1 MTAMCVT
8 PSPHQY
14 EILVVED
21 APTSRRLLKHVLGN
35 AGFIVYEVENGQQ
48 AIEQWQAHR
57 PDLILMDIQMP
68 VMNGY
73 DATTYIKQRDPN
85 LPIVA
90 ITASVLDDQIEKVFS
105 VGCNACIRKPIN
117 REHLLRTINAYL
129 NISNVSSDI
138 RALCP

>member
-1 MTAMCVT
+1 MCVT

-48 AIEQWQAHR
+48 AIEQWQTHR

-73 DATTYIKQRDPN
+73 DATAHIKQRDPN
-85 LPIVA
+85 LPIIA
-90 ITASVLDDQIEKVFS
+90 ITASVLGDQMDKIFT
-105 VGCNACIRKPIN
+105 VGCNACIRKPIDG
-117 REHLLRTINAYL
+117 EHLLSTINAYL
-129 NISNVSSDI
+129 NMSNVLADSH
-138 RALCP
+138 ALCP